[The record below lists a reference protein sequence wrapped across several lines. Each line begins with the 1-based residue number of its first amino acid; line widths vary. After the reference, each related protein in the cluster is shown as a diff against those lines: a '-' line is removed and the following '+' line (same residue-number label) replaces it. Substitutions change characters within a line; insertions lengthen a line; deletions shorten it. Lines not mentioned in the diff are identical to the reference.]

1 MRNFIVR
8 WLSLVPLRR
17 GEAAGPGAR
26 APRPDDAPQKARM
39 TGSFPGVELRTRG
52 TACRPARSLARKR
65 LLATEAPP
73 VPLEGCTLR
82 TRCNCYY
89 IQHDDR
95 RSGEPRRN
103 ADAGISG
110 SFYTGPERRSGLD
123 RRRRKRSSDDS
134 YYEYMRD
141 RDRRHH

>member
-17 GEAAGPGAR
+17 GEVAGHGAR
-26 APRPDDAPQKARM
+26 DARSGDARQKART

-52 TACRPARSLARKR
+52 AACREAKALARKR

-73 VPLEGCTLR
+73 LPLNGCTLR
-82 TRCNCYY
+82 TRCNCHYL
-89 IQHDDR
+89 QHEDR

-110 SFYTGPERRSGLD
+110 SFYTGPERRRSLD
-123 RRRRKRSSDDS
+123 RRRSGRGSDDS
-134 YYEYMRD
+134 YYDYMRGRD
-141 RDRRHH
+141 RDHR